1 MDFEGIMLS
10 EMSQTKK
17 DKYCMISYICGIWET
32 SKQHKN
38 KTHKPLTEN
47 ILVVA
52 RGRVRSGQ
60 KRVKGAKM
68 YKSLVIKHT
77 HIFFLL
83 VGTLIINICVL
94 WSVQRGPSLYV
105 WSLHKRLFCLCF
117 SWSYSRCLSILGS
130 RWAQGL
136 TWRIVGRSVVRT
148 VVGRNVGRISGVSSS
163 TIGCFLFFFILWVV
177 VED

>member
-68 YKSLVIKHT
+68 YKSLVI
-77 HIFFLL
+77 
-83 VGTLIINICVL
+83 
-94 WSVQRGPSLYV
+94 R
-105 WSLHKRLFCLCF
+105 
-117 SWSYSRCLSILGS
+117 
-130 RWAQGL
+130 
-136 TWRIVGRSVVRT
+136 
-148 VVGRNVGRISGVSSS
+148 
-163 TIGCFLFFFILWVV
+163 
-177 VED
+177 